1 MPAPQHP
8 GAELKRRLTKHKV
21 SPYRASRDLDI
32 DPMRINRLLKQGPLG
47 ITPDTAMRLGIY
59 FGTGAWYWM
68 ELQAR
73 YDLALQETDKAKDIA
88 VRVKPLVRDR

>member
-1 MPAPQHP
+1 MPGPQHP

-21 SPYRASRDLDI
+21 SAYRASRDLDI

-47 ITPDTAMRLGIY
+47 ITPDTAMRLGFY

-73 YDLALQETDKAKDIA
+73 YDLALEERATGAGIET
-88 VRVKPLVRDR
+88 RVKPLVRDR